1 MPSFQIGERFKQ
13 EVRNAR
19 VVGEFAIKIAVQK
32 LPGLA
37 WQTISRFS
45 SVAYPQEHS
54 RVRPPVETAPIESD
68 PVSVISEP
76 IDGYDLLAS
85 SQILELMA
93 TLDRSCIENIIK
105 YESQIRKRQSII
117 SEAQSLLIQP

>member
-45 SVAYPQEHS
+45 SAAYPQEHS
-54 RVRPPVETAPIESD
+54 RVRPPVETAPIDSD
-68 PVSVISEP
+68 PVSMISEP